1 MMLFYCSAA
10 TNSDLST
17 HNIFDVNKMD
27 MNVNKNHSIVPR
39 SDYSTNLIADQ

>member
-17 HNIFDVNKMD
+17 HIFDVNKMD
-27 MNVNKNHSIVPR
+27 MNVNNNHSIVPR
-39 SDYSTNLIADQ
+39 SDYSTDLIANQ

>member
-1 MMLFYCSAA
+1 MLFYCSAA

-27 MNVNKNHSIVPR
+27 MNNNHSIVPR
-39 SDYSTNLIADQ
+39 SDYSTNLIEDQ